1 MGMLERGEETL
12 RKWRRTN
19 LTKLVSYACSAGTI
33 AVYVTQAE
41 TRVDSDNGE
50 TITRSRVVD
59 FIVEAADLKVSG
71 QLIEPKPGDRIGFNG
86 LVFELAALGD
96 EPCYRIHG
104 RDNASYRIHTKQI
117 ASN

>member
-1 MGMLERGEETL
+1 MGMLETAEAAL

-19 LTKLVSYACSAGTI
+19 LTKLVSYTCSAGTI
-33 AVYVTQAE
+33 AIYVTQAE

-50 TITRSRVVD
+50 VVVQSRVVD

-71 QLIEPKPGDRIGFNG
+71 QTIVPKPGDRIGFNG
-86 LVFELAALGD
+86 LVFELTSLGD

-104 RDNASYRIHTKQI
+104 RDYASLRLHSKQVGT
-117 ASN
+117 